1 MKNFNIINKNGI
13 TLKTANTYVNDNI
26 NVRLPEVDNS
36 KLIPE
41 NIRQGINI
49 LGVEGTITIPK
60 GTYAITAN
68 GSYDITN
75 YATANVNVP
84 VPEGYIIPEGTYA
97 ITANGTYDITQYAS
111 TTVNVPV
118 PEGNYSITANGDYDI
133 AQYSTVNVNV
143 PIPEGYIIPEGQLD
157 ITENGVHDVTSF
169 ATVNVNV
176 AGSGGEDYLA
186 RMINN
191 TLTEYKTTEVISI
204 PNNFFVKT
212 SELHKI
218 DAPLNTLNYSSASES
233 SFYGTELDTLILRG
247 DAVVGLPHIDVL
259 NKAHILKH
267 SWCDG
272 FIIVKDELINS
283 YKSATNWSTFADKI
297 YPLSDYDA
305 DKLPF
310 PTYEWISG
318 TTLKWDPSYGRMFTP
333 TSSIKYGIVKISFH
347 ITEGGYNTVKIGT
360 WVANKARLLLSNLD
374 TTLASNNTI
383 DSTNVYANLSNTS
396 VGNITTY
403 SNIPAGDHFI
413 YVKYIYGSSS
423 DYSNFHLRF

>member
-13 TLKTANTYVNDNI
+13 KLKTANTYVNEDINI
-26 NVRLPEVDNS
+26 RLLEADNS

-41 NIRQGINI
+41 NIKQGINI
-49 LGVEGTITIPK
+49 LGVEGTVIEGIVPA
-60 GTYAITAN
+60 GTYSITESC
-68 GSYDITN
+68 SYDITN
-75 YATANVNVP
+75 YATANVKVP
-84 VPEGYIIPEGTYA
+84 VPEGTYS
-97 ITANGTYDITQYAS
+97 ITANGTYDITQYA
-111 TTVNVPV
+111 TVNVNVPT

-186 RMINN
+186 QMINN
-191 TLTEYKTTEVISI
+191 TLTEYKTTEVTSI
-204 PNNFFVKT
+204 PNNRFVNNP
-212 SELHKI
+212 ELHKF
-218 DAPLNTLNYSSASES
+218 DAPLNILNYSSATES
-233 SFYGTELDTLILRG
+233 SFYGTGLDTLILRG

-259 NKAHILKH
+259 NQTHILKR

-272 FIIVKDELINS
+272 FIVVKDELVNS

-318 TTLKWDPSYGRMFTP
+318 TTLKWELPYGRMFTP
-333 TSSIKYGIVKISFH
+333 TS
-347 ITEGGYNTVKIGT
+347 
-360 WVANKARLLLSNLD
+360 
-374 TTLASNNTI
+374 
-383 DSTNVYANLSNTS
+383 
-396 VGNITTY
+396 
-403 SNIPAGDHFI
+403 
-413 YVKYIYGSSS
+413 
-423 DYSNFHLRF
+423 

>member
-1 MKNFNIINKNGI
+1 MINITNKEI
-13 TLKTANTYVNDNI
+13 TLKTAGKYCPNDIDIVI
-26 NVRLPEVDNS
+26 NDAN
-36 KLIPE
+36 LIPE
-41 NIRQGINI
+41 NIAKDKII
-49 LGVEGTITIPK
+49 LGVTGTYVSDIPEGYIIPEGT
-60 GTYAITAN
+60 YSITAN
-68 GSYDITN
+68 GSYNITN

-84 VPEGYIIPEGTYA
+84 IPEGYI
-97 ITANGTYDITQYAS
+97 
-111 TTVNVPV
+111 V
-118 PEGNYSITANGDYDI
+118 PEGNYSIIANGDYNI

-176 AGSGGEDYLA
+176 AGSGGGEDYLA
-186 RMINN
+186 QMINN
-191 TLTEYKTTEVISI
+191 TLTEYKTTEVTSI
-204 PNNFFVKT
+204 PNNRFVNNP
-212 SELHKI
+212 ELHKL
-218 DAPLNTLNYSSASES
+218 DAPLNTLNYSDANTS
-233 SFYGTELDTLILRG
+233 SFYGTALDTLILRG
-247 DAVVGLPHIDVL
+247 DAVVNLPHIDVL
-259 NKAHILKH
+259 NKTHISKI

-272 FIIVKDELINS
+272 FIVVKDELVNS
-283 YKSATNWSTFADKI
+283 YNSATNWSTFADKI
-297 YPLSDYDA
+297 YLLSDYDA

-318 TTLKWDPSYGRMFTP
+318 TTLKWDVSYGRMFTP
-333 TSSIKYGIVKISFH
+333 TSSIKYGVVKINFH

-396 VGNITTY
+396 LGNITTY

-413 YVKYIYGSSS
+413 YVKYIYGGSS
-423 DYSNFHLRF
+423 DYSYFHFRF

>member
-13 TLKTANTYVNDNI
+13 TLKTANTYVNDDI

-41 NIRQGINI
+41 NIRQGVNI
-49 LGVEGTITIPK
+49 LGVEGTITEGIIPE
-60 GTYAITAN
+60 GTYSITAN

-84 VPEGYIIPEGTYA
+84 VPEGYIVPEGNYS

-111 TTVNVPV
+111 TTVNVP
-118 PEGNYSITANGDYDI
+118 
-133 AQYSTVNVNV
+133 
-143 PIPEGYIIPEGQLD
+143 IPEGYIVPEGQLD

-186 RMINN
+186 QMINN
-191 TLTEYKTTEVISI
+191 TLTEYKTTEVTSI
-204 PNNFFVKT
+204 PNNRFVNNP
-212 SELHKI
+212 ELHKF
-218 DAPLNTLNYSSASES
+218 DAPLNTLNYSSANES
-233 SFYGTELDTLILRG
+233 SFYGTGLDTLILRG
-247 DAVVGLPHIDVL
+247 DAVADLPHIDVL
-259 NKAHILKH
+259 NKTHISKI

-272 FIIVKDELINS
+272 FIVVKDELLNS

-305 DKLPF
+305 DKLPL

-333 TSSIKYGIVKISFH
+333 TSSIKYGIAKISFH

-374 TTLASNNTI
+374 TTLTSNNTI
-383 DSTNVYANLSNTS
+383 DSTNVYANLSNVS
-396 VGNITTY
+396 RGNITTY
-403 SNIPAGDHFI
+403 SNVPAGDHFI
-413 YVKYIYGSSS
+413 YVKYIYGG
-423 DYSNFHLRF
+423 SNDFSYFHFRF

>member
-13 TLKTANTYVNDNI
+13 TLKTANTYVNDDINI
-26 NVRLPEVDNS
+26 RLPDKDNL

-41 NIRQGINI
+41 NIRQGVNI
-49 LGVEGTITIPK
+49 LGVEGTVI
-60 GTYAITAN
+60 
-68 GSYDITN
+68 
-75 YATANVNVP
+75 
-84 VPEGYIIPEGTYA
+84 VPEGT
-97 ITANGTYDITQYAS
+97 
-111 TTVNVPV
+111 
-118 PEGNYSITANGDYDI
+118 YSITANGNYDI
-133 AQYSTVNVNV
+133 ANYSTANVNV
-143 PIPEGYIIPEGQLD
+143 PIPEGYIVPEGQLD

-186 RMINN
+186 QMINK
-191 TLTEYKTTEVISI
+191 TLTEYKTTEVTSI
-204 PNNFFVKT
+204 PKNCFV
-212 SELHKI
+212 SNPELHKI
-218 DAPLNTLNYSSASES
+218 DAPLNTLNYSSATDS
-233 SFYGTELDTLILRG
+233 SFYGTGLDTLILRG
-247 DAVVGLPHIDVL
+247 DTVVNLPHIDVL
-259 NKAHILKH
+259 TKAHILKS

-305 DKLPF
+305 DKLPL

-318 TTLKWDPSYGRMFTP
+318 TKLKWDASYGRMFIP
-333 TSSIKYGIVKISFH
+333 TSSIKYGIVKIHFH

-360 WVANKARLLLSNLD
+360 WVANDARLLLSNLD

-383 DSTNVYANLSNTS
+383 DSTNVYANLKNTS
-396 VGNITTY
+396 LGNITTY

-413 YVKYIYGSSS
+413 YVKYIYGGSL
-423 DYSNFHLRF
+423 DYSNFNFRF

>member
-13 TLKTANTYVNDNI
+13 TLKTANTYVNDDINI
-26 NVRLPEVDNS
+26 RLPEADNS

-49 LGVEGTITIPK
+49 LGVEGTITEGIIPE
-60 GTYAITAN
+60 GTYSITAN

-84 VPEGYIIPEGTYA
+84 VPEGYIVPEGTYA

-111 TTVNVPV
+111 TT
-118 PEGNYSITANGDYDI
+118 
-133 AQYSTVNVNV
+133 VNV

-186 RMINN
+186 QMINN
-191 TLTEYKTTEVISI
+191 TLTEYKTTEVTSI
-204 PNNFFVKT
+204 PNNRFINNP
-212 SELHKI
+212 ELHKF
-218 DAPLNTLNYSSASES
+218 DAPLNTLNYSSAADS
-233 SFYGTELDTLILRG
+233 SFYGTGLDTLILRG
-247 DAVVGLPHIDVL
+247 DAVANLPHIDVL
-259 NKAHILKH
+259 NKAHILKP

-272 FIIVKDELINS
+272 FIVVKDELVNS
-283 YKSATNWSTFADKI
+283 YKSVTNWSTFADKI

-318 TTLKWDPSYGRMFTP
+318 TTLKWEASYGRMFTP

-383 DSTNVYANLSNTS
+383 DSTNVYANLYNTKL
-396 VGNITTY
+396 GNITTY

-413 YVKYIYGSSS
+413 YVKYIYGGS
-423 DYSNFHLRF
+423 DDFSYFHFRF